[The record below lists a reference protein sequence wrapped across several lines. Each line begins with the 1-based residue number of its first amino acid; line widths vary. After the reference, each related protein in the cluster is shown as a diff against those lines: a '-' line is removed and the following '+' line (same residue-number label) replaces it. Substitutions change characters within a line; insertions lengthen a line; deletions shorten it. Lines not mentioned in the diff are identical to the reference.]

1 MPGFA
6 RIADPARQE
15 LASMLRV
22 LCLLLFAAATAGAQ
36 TAPAFDVATV
46 KPSLPPGAPGR
57 VGRIGGPVFDGSRV
71 SWWNVP
77 LRFYTMQAYGQTTA
91 WRIENGPA
99 WFASAEFDV
108 SATFPSG
115 TPKEQIP
122 AMLKALLTDRFHL
135 AAHTEPRPHDVYVL
149 TVAKTGLKARESA
162 VDDTTMTNR
171 MGTGHMD
178 LHKTSMQRLADL
190 LSGET
195 LKMSERPVVDM
206 TGLKGVYDMTLDW
219 SPEAAP
225 NAEKP
230 SLFTAVTEQVG
241 LKLEA
246 QNAPVEILVIDR
258 AEKPSEN

>member
-1 MPGFA
+1 MA
-6 RIADPARQE
+6 
-15 LASMLRV
+15 RV
-22 LCLLLFAAATAGAQ
+22 LYLLVFVAATAIAQ

-46 KPSLPPGAPGR
+46 KPSLPPGAAGR
-57 VGRIGGPVFDGSRV
+57 VGRVAGPFFDASRV
-71 SWWNVP
+71 SWWNAP
-77 LRFYTMQAYGQTTA
+77 LRFYTMQAYGLTTA
-91 WRIENGPA
+91 WRIEGDPA
-99 WFASAEFDV
+99 WFQSENFDIT
-108 SATFPSG
+108 ATFPPE
-115 TPKEQIP
+115 TPKEQVP
-122 AMLKALLTDRFHL
+122 AMLKALLTERFHL

-149 TVAKTGLKARESA
+149 TVAKTRLKAKESA

-206 TGLKGVYDMTLDW
+206 TNLKGVYDMTLDW

-225 NAEKP
+225 TAEKP
-230 SLFTAVTEQVG
+230 SLFTAVTEQLG

-246 QNAPVEILVIDR
+246 QKTPVEILVIDH
-258 AEKPSEN
+258 AEKPSGN

>member
-1 MPGFA
+1 VIFT
-6 RIADPARQE
+6 
-15 LASMLRV
+15 
-22 LCLLLFAAATAGAQ
+22 AAAGFTQ

-57 VGRIGGPVFDGSRV
+57 VGRVAGPFFDGSRV

-77 LRFYTMQAYGQTTA
+77 LRFYTMQAYGLTTS
-91 WRIENGPA
+91 WRIEGGPA
-99 WFASAEFDV
+99 WFHSENFDV
-108 SATFPSG
+108 TATFPSG
-115 TPKEQIP
+115 TRKEQIP

-135 AAHTEPRPHDVYVL
+135 TAHTEPRPHDVYIL
-149 TVAKTGLKARESA
+149 TVAKTGLKAKESA
-162 VDDTTMTNR
+162 ADDSTMTNR
-171 MGTGHMD
+171 MGTGRMD

-195 LKMSERPVVDM
+195 MRMSERPVVDM
-206 TGLKGVYDMTLDW
+206 TNLKGVYDMTLDW

-225 NAEKP
+225 NPEKP
-230 SLFTAVTEQVG
+230 SLFTAVMEQLG

-246 QNAPVEILVIDR
+246 QKASVEILVIDL

>member
-1 MPGFA
+1 MP
-6 RIADPARQE
+6 R
-15 LASMLRV
+15 L
-22 LCLLLFAAATAGAQ
+22 LCFLVFAAAAALAQ
-36 TAPAFDVATV
+36 TAPAFDVAVV

-57 VGRIGGPVFDGSRV
+57 AGRICGPFLDAGRA
-71 SWWNVP
+71 SWWNCP

-91 WRIENGPA
+91 WRIENAPA
-99 WFASAEFDV
+99 WFASAEFDIT
-108 SATFPSG
+108 ATFPPG

-135 AAHTEPRPHDVYVL
+135 AAHTELRPHDVYVL
-149 TVAKTGLKARESA
+149 TVAKSGLKAAES
-162 VDDTTMTNR
+162 VMDDTTMTNR
-171 MGTGHMD
+171 TGTGHMA

-195 LKMSERPVVDM
+195 LRMSERPVVDM
-206 TGLKGVYDMTLDW
+206 TNLKGVYDMTLDW

-225 NAEKP
+225 NPVKP
-230 SLFTAVTEQVG
+230 SLFTAVTEQLG

-246 QNAPVEILVIDR
+246 QKAPVEILVIDR

>member
-1 MPGFA
+1 MS
-6 RIADPARQE
+6 R
-15 LASMLRV
+15 L
-22 LCLLLFAAATAGAQ
+22 LCLVAFAATAAAAQ
-36 TAPAFDVATV
+36 IAPAFDVASV

-57 VGRIGGPVFDGSRV
+57 AGRVAGPFFDGSRV

-77 LRFYTMQAYGQTTA
+77 LRFYTMQAYGRTTS
-91 WRIENGPA
+91 WRIEGGPA
-99 WFASAEFDV
+99 WFESENFDIT
-108 SATFPSG
+108 ATFPPG
-115 TPKEQIP
+115 TRKEQIP
-122 AMLKALLTDRFHL
+122 VMLKALLTERFHL
-135 AAHTEPRPHDVYVL
+135 TAHTESRPHEVYVL

-171 MGTGHMD
+171 MGTGRMD

-195 LKMSERPVVDM
+195 LRMSERPVVDM
-206 TGLKGVYDMTLDW
+206 TNLKGVYDMTLDW

-225 NAEKP
+225 NPEKP
-230 SLFTAVTEQVG
+230 SLFTAVTEQLG

-246 QNAPVEILVIDR
+246 QKAPVEILVIDQ